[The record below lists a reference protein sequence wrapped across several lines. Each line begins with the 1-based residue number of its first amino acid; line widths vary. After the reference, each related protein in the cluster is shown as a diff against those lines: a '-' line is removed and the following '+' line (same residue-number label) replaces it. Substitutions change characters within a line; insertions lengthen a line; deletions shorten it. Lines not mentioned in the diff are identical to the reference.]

1 MYMHSILCRRE
12 SDLLPRCRGALCAHL
27 RFWLSCITHSNKAW
41 MHVFAIEK
49 IIHGYISK
57 VPKPISENIKAF
69 HIFVFLCDFL
79 SSALQHLSKRE
90 WELWFYPIET
100 LIMPIEFIFS
110 ENPSEVIFSLLRQR
124 CAIPFKM
131 HLYLPFKVISREA
144 NNSSPETVKERGRG
158 ETGAR
163 DWFLENRARG
173 ETWILMLYWVLQSQI
188 AGQ

>member
-1 MYMHSILCRRE
+1 MRKR
-12 SDLLPRCRGALCAHL
+12 
-27 RFWLSCITHSNKAW
+27 
-41 MHVFAIEK
+41 
-49 IIHGYISK
+49 
-57 VPKPISENIKAF
+57 ISENIKAF
-69 HIFVFLCDFL
+69 HISVFLCDIL

-131 HLYLPFKVISREA
+131 HLYLPFKVISREE
-144 NNSSPETVKERGRG
+144 NNSPPETVKERGRG

-163 DWFLENRARG
+163 DWFLEYRAQG
-173 ETWILMLYWVLQSQI
+173 KTWLLMLYWVVQSQI
-188 AGQ
+188 AGQQEWGRREMGQRKLACRFKVLCYPTSHSLWRLIAGCLWL